1 MRSGTTFIRL
11 QELTNSGGGC
21 RLITVLAVYL
31 LLQGP
36 GNLMSVACAQQS
48 ENDWLIYLGNRS
60 APQAPRKSMSAAE
73 ALPPLPLPATP
84 LRRTERKKPPQ
95 PDYLMGKV
103 IWGQA
108 ASYTDSSGQKMDIAD
123 WNLCPSDL
131 EKLMRSARALN
142 LSYHWTNTNLNDFH
156 FDPTRLPALCIS
168 GVRTLR
174 LDPTHLQALR
184 QYVLDGGMVICD
196 SIAGSPFFYDACK
209 EIFAEAFPE
218 SRFRVLPA
226 DHPLYHIFTDI
237 EPAEEP
243 GTAPEKGALLEAI
256 YVGSRAAVLV
266 SKHGL
271 GCGWNRDLTQV
282 QGLERASIYDIDR
295 ANELGVNLAA
305 YIVGYAEAGRIEGKP
320 ELFGLADKKI
330 PSDEFVFAQI
340 KHEGAW
346 NVHPGAAGALLMKLR
361 RHTSVRVN
369 LNRMAIDLGQDD
381 LTSYPFL
388 YLTGLDD
395 FSFSTQQ
402 RAALQQY
409 LSLGGFLLINNGL
422 GLSTFDRAVRREMEG
437 VLPGQ
442 GFQTIPRNHD
452 LFRSLFS
459 MEQVQYTPML
469 ESEGAQGDS
478 TLSSL
483 LGMRVDGEL
492 RVLYSPYDVEA
503 GWLGAYYPMMRGY
516 QPPSAQ
522 QLGMNVITYV
532 LTN

>member
-1 MRSGTTFIRL
+1 ML
-11 QELTNSGGGC
+11 LHVLTG
-21 RLITVLAVYL
+21 LT
-31 LLQGP
+31 
-36 GNLMSVACAQQS
+36 SVASAQQK
-48 ENDWLIYLGNRS
+48 EDDWLIYLGNRS
-60 APQAPRKSMSAAE
+60 APKAPRKSVSAAE

-108 ASYTDSSGQKMDIAD
+108 ASYVDSNGKKMDIAD

-131 EKLMRSARALN
+131 ERLMRSARALK

-156 FDPTRLPALCIS
+156 FDPTRLPALCFS
-168 GVRTLR
+168 GVRSLR
-174 LDPTHLQALR
+174 LDPQQVQALR
-184 QYVLDGGMVICD
+184 KYILDGGMVVCD

-209 EIFAEAFPE
+209 AIFVEAFPQ

-226 DHPLYHIFTDI
+226 DHPLYHIFTDV
-237 EPAEEP
+237 EAAESLDADP
-243 GTAPEKGALLEAI
+243 QDGALLEAI

-271 GCGWNRDLTQV
+271 GCGWNRDLSQV
-282 QGLERASIYDIDR
+282 KGLERASVYEIDL
-295 ANELGVNLAA
+295 ANKLGVNLAA
-305 YIVGYAEAGRIEGKP
+305 YIVGYAEAGRLEGRP

-340 KHEGAW
+340 RHEGAW

-369 LNRMAIDLGQDD
+369 LNRMAVDLGKDD

-395 FSFSTQQ
+395 FSFSAQQ
-402 RAALQQY
+402 QAALQQY

-422 GLSTFDRAVRREMEG
+422 GLGTFDRAVRREMEG

-442 GFQTIPRNHD
+442 GFQVIPRNHD

-459 MEQVQYTPML
+459 LEQVQYTPML
-469 ESEGAQGDS
+469 ESEGTRGDS
-478 TLSSL
+478 ALSSL
-483 LGMRVDGEL
+483 LGMTAEGEL
-492 RVLYSPYDVEA
+492 RVLYSPYDMEA

-516 QPPSAQ
+516 QPSSAQ

-532 LTN
+532 LTY